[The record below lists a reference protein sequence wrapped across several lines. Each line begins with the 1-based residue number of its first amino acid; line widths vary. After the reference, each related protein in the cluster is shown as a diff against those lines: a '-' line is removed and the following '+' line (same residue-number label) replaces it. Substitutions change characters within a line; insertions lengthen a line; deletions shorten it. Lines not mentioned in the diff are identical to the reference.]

1 MSDEKIKISQLP
13 ESTSLRGLHT
23 IGTDSRGASVKV
35 SLQFVEDEVTRAVGN
50 AATATQNAKTATAAA
65 NTAVASANEVRRA
78 YDNGELKGEKGD
90 PFTYS
95 DFTPSQLNALK
106 VKGDTGATGPV
117 GPKGD
122 KGEKGDAFR
131 YSDFTP
137 SQLEGLKVKGD
148 TGNTGATG
156 PQGPQ
161 GEQGIRGPQ
170 GAVGPAGP
178 TGPKGDKGDAFT
190 FDDLTEEQIAQLGAA
205 INTLEPLTEAEIN
218 TICV

>member
-122 KGEKGDAFR
+122 KG
-131 YSDFTP
+131 
-137 SQLEGLKVKGD
+137 
-148 TGNTGATG
+148 
-156 PQGPQ
+156 
-161 GEQGIRGPQ
+161 
-170 GAVGPAGP
+170 
-178 TGPKGDKGDAFT
+178 DAFT